1 MGDWMGYL
9 ILRME
14 ARATQRI
21 GELAAELVETPS
33 EGKEA
38 VLAELQYQRWLAESC
53 QVCRRAR

>member
-1 MGDWMGYL
+1 MDDWMGYM
-9 ILRME
+9 IRRME

-38 VLAELQYQRWLAESC
+38 ILAEMQYQRWLAESC
-53 QVCRRAR
+53 QVCRGAR